1 MLGVWVQALLRVRAE
16 GRGRGLG
23 GGAWPAPAA
32 VTQAESRW
40 PGPRVLPER
49 DGRVAEVQGRQA
61 VGAEQVR
68 VGAALQQ
75 QLGTGR
81 VAPQAGLV
89 QGPAAAGAG
98 VGVSASA
105 EQVADA
111 GDVASSRCDAQGR
124 GELTLVLQGPEAWE
138 RGAGKVSEGPSVGRR
153 PRRLE

>member
-1 MLGVWVQALLRVRAE
+1 MLGVWVQALLESQGGGAWPRP
-16 GRGRGLG
+16 G

-49 DGRVAEVQGRQA
+49 GGRVAEVQGRQA

-138 RGAGKVSEGPSVGRR
+138 RGAGKVSGGPSVGRR